1 MVRLENVTAVR
12 DGESADVVGPYGVI
26 RLEALPLEV
35 HDKIFYFD
43 LLGGPVAGKGPK
55 FGFPTVFRAITGL
68 VYLDYCTW
76 SLAPRNKCTDFDP
89 PSEDCP

>member
-1 MVRLENVTAVR
+1 MTALR
-12 DGESADVVGPYGVI
+12 DGDSADVVGPYGVI
-26 RLEALPLEV
+26 RLGESALEV

-43 LLGGPVAGKGPK
+43 FSGTGPMAADKGPK
-55 FGFPTVFRAITGL
+55 FGYPTVFRAITGL

-89 PSEDCP
+89 SSEDCSGP